1 MALRY
6 DEAIDYLYSLI
17 NYELQRP
24 ARYTPDV
31 VSLERPRALMAALG
45 DPQEHYSII
54 HVTGTKGKGSVSAM
68 TANVLQAAGLKVGLY
83 SSPHLQDFR
92 ERFRING
99 EMIPHEKLAAL
110 IEQIKAVVESMP
122 GLTWFEVTTAIAF
135 EYFAQESVDLAVIE
149 VGLGGRLDATNVVQH
164 PLVTTITSLSYDH
177 IHLLGNT
184 LMEIAFEKA
193 GIIKPGAPVV
203 SAPQHAEALEVLE
216 RTAAM
221 RGSPLT
227 LVGRDW
233 QVIPGVTDV
242 NGQSFQARKLIF
254 PLSDSSSLPVERR
267 LGGEANAFWIPLI
280 GQHQVINAT
289 VALATLDHVR
299 AAGFSI
305 SDEAIHAG
313 LRSVN
318 WPGRL
323 EIVQRDPWMILDVAH
338 NAESATR
345 LVEALTTVFPNQK
358 WTLIFGAFT
367 DKDLDGMFRALLPI
381 TENLILMKALNP
393 RAFDTEELA
402 DKAHAMG
409 FSGHIEAIPAAEH
422 ALARARELAG
432 THGHIAVTGSLSI
445 VGEMRDILGLQPL
458 RAAYLDNETV
468 QALQSAAQG

>member
-6 DEAIDYLYSLI
+6 EEAIDYLYSLI
-17 NYELQRP
+17 NYEVQRP

-45 DPQEHYSII
+45 DPQERYPII

-68 TANVLQAAGLKVGLY
+68 TANVLQAAGYKVGLY

-99 EMIPHEKLAAL
+99 EMIVHEKLAAL
-110 IEQIKAVVESMP
+110 VEQIKPIVEQQP

-135 EYFAQESVDLAVIE
+135 RYFAQESVDLAVIE
-149 VGLGGRLDATNVVQH
+149 VGLGGRLDATNIVQH

-177 IHLLGNT
+177 MHLLGNT

-193 GIIKPGAPVV
+193 GIIKPGVPVV

-221 RGSPLT
+221 RGAPLT

-233 QVIPGVTDV
+233 LMLPGTTDV
-242 NGQSFQARKLIF
+242 NGQSFEAEKLIS
-254 PLSDSSSLPVERR
+254 PSPNSD
-267 LGGEANAFWIPLI
+267 GGPGDEVNPYWIPLI
-280 GQHQVINAT
+280 GQHQVINAV
-289 VALATLDHVR
+289 VALATLDHVH
-299 AAGFSI
+299 AAGYAI
-305 SDEAIHAG
+305 SDEAIRIG
-313 LRSVN
+313 LRTVN

-323 EIVQRDPWMILDVAH
+323 EIVQRDPWIILDVAH

-345 LVEALTTVFPNQK
+345 LVQALTTLFPGQK
-358 WTLIFGAFT
+358 WTLVFGAFT
-367 DKDLDGMFRALLPI
+367 DKDVDGMFRAFLPI

-402 DKAHAMG
+402 DKAQEMG
-409 FSGHIEAIPAAEH
+409 FVGHIEAIPSAEQ

-432 THGHIAVTGSLSI
+432 RQGRIAVAGSLSI

-458 RAAYLDNETV
+458 RAAYLDNEAV
-468 QALQSAAQG
+468 QALQQSAQG